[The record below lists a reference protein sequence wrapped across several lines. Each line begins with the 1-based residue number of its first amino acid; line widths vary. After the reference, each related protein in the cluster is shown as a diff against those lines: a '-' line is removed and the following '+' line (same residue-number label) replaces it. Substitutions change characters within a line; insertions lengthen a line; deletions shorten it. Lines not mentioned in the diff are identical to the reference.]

1 MPTSGKKRKSK
12 KRAGGSKRR
21 RRSRSSSSTATHIR
35 KLHRASAGSP
45 EHTADPEDLGSPEHK
60 ADLDHPGS
68 PVCPSQPHEGQGIT
82 EGPRSL
88 VSHSQPHAEE
98 SSVVDPEPQDEDVK
112 SDSSCQRTEKYVRG
126 HASSPARWSKQM
138 KKMMLHFPGFVF
150 RCPCLDAEHLIFH
163 MGFSG
168 QQVQRRGMFYTR
180 VLRSLMCP
188 AGQGLWHG

>member
-12 KRAGGSKRR
+12 KRAGGSESKRR

-112 SDSSCQRTEKYVRG
+112 SDAAVAQAHLRV
-126 HASSPARWSKQM
+126 WSKQM